1 MNYRDRI
8 YVNYASNFQDA
19 GETFD
24 EHASQRWGMSYG
36 YYLRGWLPVSKD
48 ANIAEVACG
57 GGRLLNFF
65 KRKGY
70 DRLWGVDLSPQQVKL
85 ARQARRGLRR
95 KTRTSAQESRTACR
109 RSPTLNAKQL
119 APAPTATSSDPEGSP
134 NGQMLVALRDGMPL
148 NSGRNAAQMRRQFKC
163 FGALATLTG

>member
-85 ARQARRGLRR
+85 ARQVVPNVTEGDAIQFLESHPREFDLIVGLDIIEHFHKPEVLRFLD
-95 KTRTSAQESRTACR
+95 ACH
-109 RSPTLNAKQL
+109 
-119 APAPTATSSDPEGSP
+119 
-134 NGQMLVALRDGMPL
+134 
-148 NSGRNAAQMRRQFKC
+148 
-163 FGALATLTG
+163 GA